1 MMNATNNIATDLF
14 YKIRSRFSGLKL
26 GTETGEIT
34 INPEEARFFDFDYT
48 DGDDAMG
55 HVSISL
61 AEENSIKVY
70 FSTGIT
76 EDMETIQKQKWYG
89 FLKELRQ
96 FAKRRLMSF
105 DTRDITKDNLDKRDY
120 AFLTQN
126 AKPKEQPNMIQQRV
140 GESIMSESQMYGTK
154 TVSYQKLMDTRLIVK
169 HSHTLNDDMAPGA
182 RSRNISAL
190 FVENQDGE
198 RFKYPFIHLAGARA
212 MQRHVANQGLP
223 YDDIGKSII
232 GMSEQIA
239 QLRSFSNYV
248 VRNDL
253 MNSDTNSIV
262 EQSKAA
268 LESLRE
274 QVARMSKQGYYESYK
289 ESFQAQQPL
298 EVPQDV
304 VEEFTDKFTVKNFK
318 EDIKSVFPIL
328 YKLMKENNT
337 VDYDDIV
344 AMTTT
349 ESVNDEAELELEED
363 RDEFA
368 EFENWVMGLGESS
381 GITSDD
387 QEEQMMAVKGLQDL
401 VAQEFPAGV
410 DGNNAIT
417 SLKGI
422 IEDSALYQS
431 IKEMA
436 RENPDTS
443 VQPLIKDWLEQNAP
457 EILEKIEFGD
467 VGDEMDATA
476 DASAEAVPQE
486 EVPQEAVDPKNPRDY
501 EKPAFMRKAAGEP
514 PLTTKDIDDKDNES
528 PTTKQGLKKLT
539 QRLDVKEVAE
549 FIHSFYDRESQTFPK
564 GPEGVC
570 TMVGKKFGE
579 QAEQAARKMVERM
592 APQQQAPELQE
603 LSRIRELAGNTR
615 PVEAASMPG
624 DQYLS
629 MPADQNKLSLG
640 QQMARDGITY
650 SGDNEQ
656 EMIGQIAKYMKDRG
670 DSAST
675 IRYYMND
682 DDFVADTLSDL
693 RDASSQTPDYKS
705 KMQDKFGGDAAELTK
720 GLNIRDDVNPELES
734 IKRLSGIGQGMG
746 F

>member
-34 INPEEARFFDFDYT
+34 INPEEARFFDFDYK

-76 EDMETIQKQKWYG
+76 EDMETPQKQRWYG

-105 DTRDITKDNLDKRDY
+105 DTRDITKDNLDKRDF

-154 TVSYQKLMDTRLIVK
+154 TVSYQKLMDTRLIIK
-169 HSHTLNDDMAPGA
+169 HSQTLNDDMAPGA

-268 LESLRE
+268 LDSLRE
-274 QVARMSKQGYYESYK
+274 QVARMAKQGYYESYK

-381 GITSDD
+381 GITSED

-436 RENPDTS
+436 RENPDSS

-457 EILEKIEFGD
+457 EILEKLEFGD
-467 VGDEMDATA
+467 VGDEMDDTA
-476 DASAEAVPQE
+476 VVDTGAEAVPQE

-539 QRLDVKEVAE
+539 QRLDIKEVAE

-603 LSRIRELAGNTR
+603 LSRIRELAGNNR
-615 PVEAASMPG
+615 SMEAASMPG

-629 MPADQNKLSLG
+629 IPADQSKLSLG
-640 QQMARDGITY
+640 QRMARDGITY
-650 SGDNEQ
+650 SGDNER
-656 EMIGQIAKYMKDRG
+656 EMIGIIAKYMKDQG
-670 DSAST
+670 ESLKT

-693 RDASSQTPDYKS
+693 RAASNESTV
-705 KMQDKFGGDAAELTK
+705 
-720 GLNIRDDVNPELES
+720 RDDITPELED
-734 IKRLSGIGQGMG
+734 IKRLSGIGQGIG

>member
-381 GITSDD
+381 GITSND

-514 PLTTKDIDDKDNES
+514 PLTTKDINDKDNES

-693 RDASSQTPDYKS
+693 RDAGSQTPNYKS

-720 GLNIRDDVNPELES
+720 GLKIRDDVNPELES
-734 IKRLSGIGQGMG
+734 IKRLSGIGQGIG

>member
-1 MMNATNNIATDLF
+1 
-14 YKIRSRFSGLKL
+14 
-26 GTETGEIT
+26 
-34 INPEEARFFDFDYT
+34 
-48 DGDDAMG
+48 
-55 HVSISL
+55 
-61 AEENSIKVY
+61 
-70 FSTGIT
+70 
-76 EDMETIQKQKWYG
+76 
-89 FLKELRQ
+89 
-96 FAKRRLMSF
+96 
-105 DTRDITKDNLDKRDY
+105 
-120 AFLTQN
+120 
-126 AKPKEQPNMIQQRV
+126 
-140 GESIMSESQMYGTK
+140 MYGTK
-154 TVSYQKLMDTRLIVK
+154 TVSYQKLMDTRLIIK
-169 HSHTLNDDMAPGA
+169 HSQTLNDDMAPGA

-268 LESLRE
+268 LDSLRE

-368 EFENWVMGLGESS
+368 EFESWVMGLGEAS
-381 GITSDD
+381 GITSED

-436 RENPDTS
+436 RENPDSS

-467 VGDEMDATA
+467 VGDEMDDTA
-476 DASAEAVPQE
+476 VADTGAEAVPQE

-603 LSRIRELAGNTR
+603 LSRIRELAGNNR
-615 PVEAASMPG
+615 SMEAASMPG

-629 MPADQNKLSLG
+629 IPADQSKLSLG
-640 QQMARDGITY
+640 QRMARDGITY

-656 EMIGQIAKYMKDRG
+656 EMIGQIVKYMKDQGESSR
-670 DSAST
+670 T

-693 RDASSQTPDYKS
+693 RAASSQKPDYKS
-705 KMQDKFGGDAAELTK
+705 KMQDKFGGSADELTK
-720 GLNIRDDVNPELES
+720 GLSIRDDVNPELED
-734 IKRLSGIGQGMG
+734 IRRLSGIGQGIG

>member
-1 MMNATNNIATDLF
+1 MNATNNIATDLF

-381 GITSDD
+381 GITSND

>member
-1 MMNATNNIATDLF
+1 
-14 YKIRSRFSGLKL
+14 
-26 GTETGEIT
+26 
-34 INPEEARFFDFDYT
+34 
-48 DGDDAMG
+48 
-55 HVSISL
+55 
-61 AEENSIKVY
+61 
-70 FSTGIT
+70 
-76 EDMETIQKQKWYG
+76 
-89 FLKELRQ
+89 
-96 FAKRRLMSF
+96 
-105 DTRDITKDNLDKRDY
+105 
-120 AFLTQN
+120 
-126 AKPKEQPNMIQQRV
+126 
-140 GESIMSESQMYGTK
+140 
-154 TVSYQKLMDTRLIVK
+154 
-169 HSHTLNDDMAPGA
+169 
-182 RSRNISAL
+182 
-190 FVENQDGE
+190 
-198 RFKYPFIHLAGARA
+198 
-212 MQRHVANQGLP
+212 
-223 YDDIGKSII
+223 
-232 GMSEQIA
+232 
-239 QLRSFSNYV
+239 
-248 VRNDL
+248 
-253 MNSDTNSIV
+253 
-262 EQSKAA
+262 
-268 LESLRE
+268 
-274 QVARMSKQGYYESYK
+274 
-289 ESFQAQQPL
+289 
-298 EVPQDV
+298 
-304 VEEFTDKFTVKNFK
+304 
-318 EDIKSVFPIL
+318 
-328 YKLMKENNT
+328 MKENNT

-368 EFENWVMGLGESS
+368 EFESWVMGLGEAS
-381 GITSDD
+381 GITSED

-436 RENPDTS
+436 RENPDSS

-467 VGDEMDATA
+467 VGDEMDDTA
-476 DASAEAVPQE
+476 VADTGAEAVPQE

-603 LSRIRELAGNTR
+603 LSRIRELAGNNR
-615 PVEAASMPG
+615 SMEAASMPG

-629 MPADQNKLSLG
+629 IPADQSKLSLG
-640 QQMARDGITY
+640 QRMARDGITY
-650 SGDNEQ
+650 SGDNER
-656 EMIGQIAKYMKDRG
+656 EMIGQIAKYMKDQG
-670 DSAST
+670 ESLKT

-693 RDASSQTPDYKS
+693 RAAGNQKPDYKS
-705 KMQDKFGGDAAELTK
+705 KMQDKFGGSADELTK
-720 GLNIRDDVNPELES
+720 GLNIRDDVNPELED
-734 IKRLSGIGQGMG
+734 IRRLSGIGQGIG

>member
-1 MMNATNNIATDLF
+1 MNATNNIATDLF

-381 GITSDD
+381 GITSND

-514 PLTTKDIDDKDNES
+514 PLTTKDINDKDNES

-693 RDASSQTPDYKS
+693 RDAGSQTPNYKS

-720 GLNIRDDVNPELES
+720 GLKIRDDVNPELES
-734 IKRLSGIGQGMG
+734 IKRLSGIGQGIG

>member
-48 DGDDAMG
+48 DGEDAMG

-381 GITSDD
+381 GITSND

-514 PLTTKDIDDKDNES
+514 PLTTKDINDKDNES

-693 RDASSQTPDYKS
+693 RDAGSQTPNYKS

-720 GLNIRDDVNPELES
+720 GLKIRDDVNPELES
-734 IKRLSGIGQGMG
+734 IKRLSGIGQGIG